1 MFRFRIDG
9 TPRCIFC
16 QHFRTEYRKCM
27 MIGGKPFIEYKTQA
41 GVCALVRGSHGEDYP
56 RSALFPPLK
65 VSSCNYKP
73 WVELP

>member
-16 QHFRTEYRKCM
+16 QHFRTEYRKCV
-27 MIGGKPFIEYKTQA
+27 MIGGKAFVEYRTQA
-41 GVCALVRGSHGEDYP
+41 GTCALVRGSHGEDFP